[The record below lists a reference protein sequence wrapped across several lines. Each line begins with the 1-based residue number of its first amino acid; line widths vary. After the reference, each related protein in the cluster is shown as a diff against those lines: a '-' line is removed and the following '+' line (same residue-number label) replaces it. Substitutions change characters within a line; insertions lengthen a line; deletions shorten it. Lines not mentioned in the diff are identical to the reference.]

1 MPTVLVPGEDDQTA
15 IMACIGNICVQW
27 ALLETNI
34 LHIAGLIEQMP
45 PDEAYIVFGGLDI
58 RRRLNMAV
66 NLSRYHG
73 YPTALTNQLT
83 ALRQDM
89 KDSDIVNRRNTA
101 VHGVHSASNAPHSMK
116 LTMVR
121 YSGDRRD
128 QDLSVLD
135 FHAIGDEI
143 QRLAVR
149 AYSIF
154 ENYGNARL
162 PEKRHK
168 HFNRQSP
175 HRNPGLWVKLKQYI
189 FRR

>member
-34 LHIAGLIEQMP
+34 LHIVGLIEQMP

-58 RRRLNMAV
+58 RPRLNMAI
-66 NLSRYHG
+66 NLSQHHG

-83 ALRQDM
+83 ALRTDM
-89 KDSDIVNRRNTA
+89 KNSDIANRRNTA
-101 VHGVHSASNAPHSMK
+101 IHGVHSESDAPHSMK

-121 YSGDRRD
+121 YPKDRRNRD
-128 QDLSVLD
+128 MSVLD
-135 FHAIGDEI
+135 FHALGNEI
-143 QRLAVR
+143 QNLAVR

-154 ENYGNARL
+154 ESYGNARL
-162 PEKRHK
+162 PKKRHQ
-168 HFNRQSP
+168 HFDRAFP
-175 HRNPGLWVKLKQYI
+175 HGNPGIWVKIKQH
-189 FRR
+189 FLRR